1 MKLDWRSFLLSFI
14 SLFVFL
20 ATSTPPSHSQDT
32 NSFFGIK
39 AGASIPLGAYRQASL
54 DGGSFALTG
63 YNVKAEGGWF
73 FKPQI
78 GIGASVGINQH
89 PVDVGL
95 LGWEKVQADPFL
107 EDLFIRSDPYLM
119 LTGMIG
125 VYYHYPVMK
134 KLSIEAK
141 IQGGMLY
148 GKTPYQLYKP
158 QYFLFGP
165 EYYEITSAQD
175 WNLAGNVGLGIRY
188 DISPCFGLLLDSDFT
203 YSNLAFKFLSAL
215 GERIDQRQIL
225 LLNTTMGLR
234 INL

>member
-1 MKLDWRSFLLSFI
+1 MNNYLGDLTRSILSVV
-14 SLFVFL
+14 VFFSIWAL
-20 ATSTPPSHSQDT
+20 PTYAQDN

-39 AGASIPLGAYRQASL
+39 AGASIPLGDYRKTSI

-63 YNVKAEGGWF
+63 YNVTAEGAWF
-73 FKPQI
+73 FKPQF
-78 GIGASVGINQH
+78 GIGASAAIQQH
-89 PVDVGL
+89 PVDVGV

-107 EDLFIRSDPYLM
+107 EDLYIRSDPYLI
-119 LTGMIG
+119 LTGFIG
-125 VYYHYPVMK
+125 MYYRYPIIN
-134 KLSIEAK
+134 KLSVEAK

-158 QYFLFGP
+158 RYFITGP

-175 WNLAGNVGLGIRY
+175 WNLAGNAGLGIRY
-188 DISPCFGLLLDSDFT
+188 DISPCFGIVLDSDLT
-203 YSNLAFKFLSAL
+203 YSNLAFRFVSAL

-225 LLNTTMGLR
+225 FLNTTMGLR